1 MGINKEKKL
10 REQLPT
16 ILGKCLE
23 GQRKR
28 RNSD

>member
-1 MGINKEKKL
+1 MGINKEKNL
-10 REQLPT
+10 REQLST
-16 ILGKCLE
+16 ILAKCFE